1 MDYMFILTQIIGAI
15 GYLTLSASYYKKN
28 KKDILFIQIISYIFF
43 TVHYYMLDGKTG
55 AMCNLL
61 GLIAFVIIYFF
72 DKYKVK
78 NKKILTICI
87 IPFLIIISLITYEN
101 AFSVFPII
109 ASVFAILSF
118 ISNDE
123 NKIRGIGIVAAIC
136 WSVYAIVYK
145 SYVAIIFE
153 TITLIATIIAFIKN
167 LKGNKEKIKQGN
179 K

>member
-72 DKYKVK
+72 EKQK
-78 NKKILTICI
+78 NI
-87 IPFLIIISLITYEN
+87 N
-101 AFSVFPII
+101 NMHN
-109 ASVFAILSF
+109 SF
-118 ISNDE
+118 FN
-123 NKIRGIGIVAAIC
+123 
-136 WSVYAIVYK
+136 YY
-145 SYVAIIFE
+145 
-153 TITLIATIIAFIKN
+153 FIN
-167 LKGNKEKIKQGN
+167 YL
-179 K
+179 